1 MSCWK
6 RIIGALLLTGAI
18 TQATAAEIE
27 RTGGPYVP
35 TPIVVVQQ
43 MLRIGNIGPKD
54 HVIDLGSGDGIIVLT
69 AASQNQA
76 SGVGF
81 EIDPELVKLSNA
93 EAQKR
98 GIADRA
104 RFQVQD
110 VFKVDLSKATVV
122 TTYLLP
128 GMMMNLRQ
136 KIYTELKPGSRVV
149 SHDYHF
155 SDWRADDQFS
165 FDVPEKEKV
174 NGVPSA
180 TVYLWVIPAKV
191 GGRWQVRV
199 EGGEA
204 YDVALKQTWQV
215 IEGTGAAA
223 GKPAARLSGAVI
235 RGEDIGFVVGTGAS
249 RMSFN
254 GKANGDTMQGS
265 VDLGGGRSAK
275 WTASR
280 IAQQAAAN

>member
-1 MSCWK
+1 MSSWK
-6 RIIGALLLTGAI
+6 KFVGAMLIAMCAPLAS
-18 TQATAAEIE
+18 AAEIE
-27 RTGGPYVP
+27 RTGGPFVP

-54 HVIDLGSGDGIIVLT
+54 FVIDLGSGDGIIVLT
-69 AASQNQA
+69 AATQNQA
-76 SGVGF
+76 SGMGF
-81 EIDPELVKLSNA
+81 DIDPELVKLSNA
-93 EAQKR
+93 EAAKR

-104 RFQVQD
+104 KFAVQD

-155 SDWRADDQFS
+155 SDWRADDQFT

-180 TVYLWVIPAKV
+180 TVYLWIIPAKV
-191 GGRWQVRV
+191 GGRWQVSV
-199 EGGEA
+199 EGGES
-204 YDVALKQTWQV
+204 YDLALKQTWQN
-215 IEGTGAAA
+215 IEGAATPA
-223 GKPAARLSGAVI
+223 GKAAIRLANPVI
-235 RGEDIGFVVGTGAS
+235 RGEDIAFSVSAGNSRLSFTGKV
-249 RMSFN
+249 N
-254 GKANGDTMQGS
+254 GAAMQGT
-265 VDLGGGRSAK
+265 VDLGGGKSAK
-275 WTASR
+275 WSATRVVEQTAGK
-280 IAQQAAAN
+280 